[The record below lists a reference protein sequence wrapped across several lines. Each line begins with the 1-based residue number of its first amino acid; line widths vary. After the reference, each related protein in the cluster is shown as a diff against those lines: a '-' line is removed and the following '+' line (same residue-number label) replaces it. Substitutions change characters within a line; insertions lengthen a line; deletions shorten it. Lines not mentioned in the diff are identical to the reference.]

1 MKLWC
6 SIFLLLSSLVQAA
19 ELPLVQKQQLDLA
32 EFKTQS
38 GVVLKQVKVGWEAY
52 GTLNTDKSNV
62 ILITHYFSGTS
73 HAAGKYRPTD
83 AAPGYWDSIIGPGK
97 AIDTNR
103 FYVLSVDSLA
113 NINAFSPDV
122 ITTGPA
128 SINPDTGK
136 PYGLSFPVVTIRD
149 FVEVQKALL
158 DKLGIEKLY
167 AVIGPSMGS
176 FQAIEWAVSYPDK
189 VQRLLPVIGT
199 AYIDSFSAVRLE
211 RWAQPIKQDPSWQQG
226 AYPLTQQPQG
236 LTRAVAYVIQDALH
250 PSVFNNTY
258 PAPALDKAI
267 HQNIQAELPA
277 WTQLMSAAKQRSAQ
291 MDANSLLY
299 LVRASQLWRAGM
311 GEQWQQKLS
320 AVKAKTLWLP
330 ASGDLLLTPAMAKHS
345 KAQMPNAAYAE
356 ISGQAGHLDGLL
368 NIQSKAE
375 HIRQFLVSPL

>member
-1 MKLWC
+1 MKKIWL
-6 SIFLLLSSLVQAA
+6 SFMLLFSSLLQAA
-19 ELPLVQKQQLDLA
+19 ELTLVQKQQLELA
-32 EFKTQS
+32 HFTTQS
-38 GVVLKQVKVGWEAY
+38 GVVLKQAKVGWEAY
-52 GTLNTDKSNV
+52 GTLNADKSNV

-73 HAAGKYRPTD
+73 HAAGKYRTTD
-83 AAPGYWDSIIGPGK
+83 AAAGYWDSIIGPGK
-97 AIDTNR
+97 AIDTNQ

-113 NINAFSPDV
+113 NLNAFSPDV

-136 PYGLSFPVVTIRD
+136 AYGLSFPVVSIRD

-158 DKLGIEKLY
+158 DKLGIKKLY

-176 FQAIEWAVSYPDK
+176 FQAIEWAVSYPEK
-189 VQRLLPVIGT
+189 VERLIPVIGT

-211 RWAQPIKQDPSWQQG
+211 RWAQPIKQDPNWNKG
-226 AYPLTQQPQG
+226 AYPLTQQPAG
-236 LTRAVAYVIQDALH
+236 LTRALAYVIQDALH
-250 PSVFNNTY
+250 PDLFNQSY

-267 HQNIQAELPA
+267 HQDIQAELPA
-277 WTQLMSAAKQRSAQ
+277 WNQLMTAAKQRSAQ

-311 GEQWQQKLS
+311 GDNWQQKLS
-320 AVKAKTLWLP
+320 GVKAKTLWLP
-330 ASGDLLLTPAMAKHS
+330 ATGDLLLTPAMTKHS
-345 KAQMPNAAYAE
+345 KAQMPDASYDE

-375 HIRQFLVSPL
+375 QIRQFLAQ